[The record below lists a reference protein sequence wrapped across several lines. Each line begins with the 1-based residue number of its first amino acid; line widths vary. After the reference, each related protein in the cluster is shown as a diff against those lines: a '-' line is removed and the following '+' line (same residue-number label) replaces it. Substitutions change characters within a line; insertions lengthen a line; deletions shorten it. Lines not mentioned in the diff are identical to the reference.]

1 MLGSCRS
8 YRGVAVVIL
17 AAAAVG
23 CAPTPPPLRHVADVK
38 QLMSSVLDPAAD
50 LYWDAV
56 GTVTDQTGTT
66 EIAPETTEDWN
77 ALVSSAY
84 VIAES
89 GNLLMLGTRPKDGGD
104 WMRMSRSLV
113 DVGEKAVRAAQAH
126 DTKAVFDVGAEVYDV
141 CTSCHAKYV
150 VEAEKTSGR

>member
-1 MLGSCRS
+1 MSSRAL
-8 YRGVAVVIL
+8 AVVVLIG
-17 AAAAVG
+17 AAVG

-38 QLMSSVLDPAAD
+38 QLMKSVLDPAAD

-66 EIAPETTEDWN
+66 EIAPETTEDWD

-113 DVGEKAVRAAQAH
+113 DAGEKAVRAAQAH
-126 DTKAVFDVGAEVYDV
+126 DTKAVFDVGGQVYDV

-150 VEAEKTSGR
+150 VEAAEKTGGR